1 MKDNTELAG
10 LISALVISIVSGVIS
25 ITQRI
30 LRGYPA
36 SILWVLSE
44 FMAAM
49 LCGYLVWDIYPI
61 IGGTLPDWLSMPISV
76 ALAAHIGGRGFQTLE
91 GFLYKKWGVDH
102 IKDIPPIPLNTAVKP
117 KEETNDSSTNP
128 SSSSNS

>member
-10 LISALVISIVSGVIS
+10 LLSALAISIVSGIIS

-36 SILWVLSE
+36 SVLWVLSE

-49 LCGYLVWDIYPI
+49 LCGYLVWDIYPAI
-61 IGGTLPDWLSMPISV
+61 SGTLPDWLSMPILV
-76 ALAAHIGGRGFQTLE
+76 ALSAHVGGRGFQTLE
-91 GFLYKKWGVDH
+91 GFIYKKWGVEPVQDV
-102 IKDIPPIPLNTAVKP
+102 PPVDLNKP
-117 KEETNDSSTNP
+117 KKVENDNTK
-128 SSSSNS
+128 

>member
-10 LISALVISIVSGVIS
+10 LLSALAISIVSGIIS

-36 SILWVLSE
+36 SVLWVLSE

-49 LCGYLVWDIYPI
+49 LCGYLVWDIYPAI
-61 IGGTLPDWLSMPISV
+61 SGTLPDWLSMPILV
-76 ALAAHIGGRGFQTLE
+76 ALAAHVGGRGFQTLE
-91 GFLYKKWGVDH
+91 GFIYKKWGVEPVQDV
-102 IKDIPPIPLNTAVKP
+102 PPVNLNKP
-117 KEETNDSSTNP
+117 KKVANDNTK
-128 SSSSNS
+128 

>member
-10 LISALVISIVSGVIS
+10 LLSALAISIVSGIIS

-36 SILWVLSE
+36 SVLWVLSE

-49 LCGYLVWDIYPI
+49 LCGYLVWDIYPAI
-61 IGGTLPDWLSMPISV
+61 SGTLPDWLSMPILV
-76 ALAAHIGGRGFQTLE
+76 ALAAHVGGRGFQTLE
-91 GFLYKKWGVDH
+91 GFIYKKWGVEPVQDV
-102 IKDIPPIPLNTAVKP
+102 PPVDLNKP
-117 KEETNDSSTNP
+117 KKVENDKTTIAK
-128 SSSSNS
+128 

>member
-10 LISALVISIVSGVIS
+10 LISAVVISVVSGVIS

-36 SILWVLSE
+36 SALWVLSE

-49 LCGYLVWDIYPI
+49 LCGYLVWDIYPTI
-61 IGGTLPDWLSMPISV
+61 SSTLPEWLSMPIVV

-91 GFLYKKWGVDH
+91 GFMYKKWGVDPV
-102 IKDIPPIPLNTAVKP
+102 KDEPPVFK
-117 KEETNDSSTNP
+117 KENHDSK
-128 SSSSNS
+128 

>member
-61 IGGTLPDWLSMPISV
+61 IGGTLPDWLSMPILV

-117 KEETNDSSTNP
+117 KEETNDSSTNT